1 MNGGDTDTGG
11 AQVNPSNTPPSNPG
25 PRPVGPVDPS
35 AEDTSML
42 SISHDQQ
49 NPGVSQQPIPQPGV
63 QASTTATPKVTADP
77 IVSFPTPSTPNGAVP
92 NTTSLPTQVPYPAA
106 NINSQPQ
113 PQLQPADQLITQTF
127 TTNSQPTQVAT
138 ADPVTQY
145 VQTPY
150 PQRLAPHFSNQP
162 PIQLSQ
168 SGNEGDI
175 IINAPS
181 TSKSKRSLVIAGIA
195 LLISS
200 VAACVI
206 LIIINL
212 QTSNTNEQQHEAT
225 NYREAFNQYANHV
238 LYGNDS
244 STDILAKP
252 DNVVNYAIWDAS
264 NNKDIA
270 FFDKAKNRLNNFM
283 EQDNEDLSETTNVLL
298 QRYINVFDFYY
309 LYNTTSKPSYDMIL
323 EKYIQDGKDVATTY
337 INDNYKVF
345 EDSSELAQIYGAN
358 QKEVDL
364 SILDQIDIAASN
376 GCLKSGVMDQVCMG
390 SFAAVFSEQRSS
402 LIDIIQSIKYDASEE
417 VVNDCYILANEIYKT
432 KENQDVE

>member
-11 AQVNPSNTPPSNPG
+11 AQDNPNNLPPSNSG
-25 PRPVGPVDPS
+25 PQPVISANSD
-35 AEDTSML
+35 AEDASLL
-42 SISHDQQ
+42 SISHNQPDTTISTQLTPQ
-49 NPGVSQQPIPQPGV
+49 VVTQPSSLATPVQTATTPPTVDASADNTSSPIP
-63 QASTTATPKVTADP
+63 ATAPSVLR
-77 IVSFPTPSTPNGAVP
+77 PSTGIPR
-92 NTTSLPTQVPYPAA
+92 
-106 NINSQPQ
+106 PQ
-113 PQLQPADQLITQTF
+113 SADQLIAQTF
-127 TTNSQPTQVAT
+127 TTNSQPTQAAT
-138 ADPVTQY
+138 ANPITQY

-150 PQRLAPHFSNQP
+150 PQRLAPHFSNQS

-181 TSKSKRSLVIAGIA
+181 TSKSKRSLAIAGIV

-270 FFDKAKNRLNNFM
+270 FFDKAKNLFDNFM
-283 EQDNEDLSETTNVLL
+283 KQDNEDLSETTNVIL
-298 QRYINVFDFYY
+298 QRYVNVFDFYY

-323 EKYIQDGKDVATTY
+323 EKYIQEGKDVATAY
-337 INDNYKVF
+337 INDSYKVF
-345 EDSSELAQIYGAN
+345 EDSSELAQIYGTN

-376 GCLKSGVMDQVCMG
+376 GCLKSGVMDQICIG
-390 SFAAVFSEQRSS
+390 SFAAISSERRSS
-402 LIDIIQSIKYDASEE
+402 LIDIIQSIKYDASDE

-432 KENQDVE
+432 KENQDDGKKKN